1 MKSNK
6 RAGFLCMQKTVCDE
20 SCSIFA
26 RNRPDV
32 LDFSV
37 DMFILVLILR
47 ESHPLIV
54 MQAIRLL
61 AVLGI
66 VLLKFSDYG
75 SHSTQQ
81 RTDNFGNPTIIVNQP
96 VPKSNGMGT
105 AGFVLALLA
114 LFLGWVPV
122 VGWILWV
129 LGLIFSCVGVF
140 RTPKG
145 LAIAGLIISL
155 LGVILLLFVFAGL
168 FAAAAVS
175 AI

>member
-1 MKSNK
+1 MEVIQPNNEPTTS
-6 RAGFLCMQKTVCDE
+6 
-20 SCSIFA
+20 
-26 RNRPDV
+26 
-32 LDFSV
+32 
-37 DMFILVLILR
+37 
-47 ESHPLIV
+47 
-54 MQAIRLL
+54 
-61 AVLGI
+61 
-66 VLLKFSDYG
+66 
-75 SHSTQQ
+75 
-81 RTDNFGNPTIIVNQP
+81 GNPTIT

>member
-1 MKSNK
+1 MEVIQPNNEPTTS
-6 RAGFLCMQKTVCDE
+6 
-20 SCSIFA
+20 
-26 RNRPDV
+26 
-32 LDFSV
+32 
-37 DMFILVLILR
+37 
-47 ESHPLIV
+47 
-54 MQAIRLL
+54 
-61 AVLGI
+61 
-66 VLLKFSDYG
+66 
-75 SHSTQQ
+75 
-81 RTDNFGNPTIIVNQP
+81 GNPTIIVNQP

-140 RTPKG
+140 QTPKG

>member
-1 MKSNK
+1 MEVIQPNNEPTTS
-6 RAGFLCMQKTVCDE
+6 
-20 SCSIFA
+20 
-26 RNRPDV
+26 
-32 LDFSV
+32 
-37 DMFILVLILR
+37 
-47 ESHPLIV
+47 
-54 MQAIRLL
+54 
-61 AVLGI
+61 
-66 VLLKFSDYG
+66 
-75 SHSTQQ
+75 
-81 RTDNFGNPTIIVNQP
+81 GNPTIIVNQP

-145 LAIAGLIISL
+145 LAIAGL

>member
-1 MKSNK
+1 MEVIQPNNEPTTS
-6 RAGFLCMQKTVCDE
+6 
-20 SCSIFA
+20 
-26 RNRPDV
+26 
-32 LDFSV
+32 
-37 DMFILVLILR
+37 
-47 ESHPLIV
+47 
-54 MQAIRLL
+54 
-61 AVLGI
+61 
-66 VLLKFSDYG
+66 
-75 SHSTQQ
+75 
-81 RTDNFGNPTIIVNQP
+81 GNPTIIV
-96 VPKSNGMGT
+96 
-105 AGFVLALLA
+105 
-114 LFLGWVPV
+114 GWVPV

>member
-1 MKSNK
+1 MEVIQPNNEPTTS
-6 RAGFLCMQKTVCDE
+6 
-20 SCSIFA
+20 
-26 RNRPDV
+26 
-32 LDFSV
+32 
-37 DMFILVLILR
+37 
-47 ESHPLIV
+47 
-54 MQAIRLL
+54 
-61 AVLGI
+61 
-66 VLLKFSDYG
+66 
-75 SHSTQQ
+75 
-81 RTDNFGNPTIIVNQP
+81 GNPTIIVNQP

-140 RTPKG
+140 RTTKG

>member
-1 MKSNK
+1 
-6 RAGFLCMQKTVCDE
+6 MQKTVCDE
-20 SCSIFA
+20 SCFIFA

-47 ESHPLIV
+47 ESLPLIV

-81 RTDNFGNPTIIVNQP
+81 RTDNFG
-96 VPKSNGMGT
+96 
-105 AGFVLALLA
+105 
-114 LFLGWVPV
+114 
-122 VGWILWV
+122 
-129 LGLIFSCVGVF
+129 
-140 RTPKG
+140 
-145 LAIAGLIISL
+145 
-155 LGVILLLFVFAGL
+155 
-168 FAAAAVS
+168 
-175 AI
+175 

>member
-1 MKSNK
+1 MEVIQPNNEPTTS
-6 RAGFLCMQKTVCDE
+6 
-20 SCSIFA
+20 
-26 RNRPDV
+26 
-32 LDFSV
+32 
-37 DMFILVLILR
+37 
-47 ESHPLIV
+47 
-54 MQAIRLL
+54 
-61 AVLGI
+61 
-66 VLLKFSDYG
+66 
-75 SHSTQQ
+75 
-81 RTDNFGNPTIIVNQP
+81 GNPTIIVNQP

-129 LGLIFSCVGVF
+129 LGLIFSCVGVS

>member
-1 MKSNK
+1 MEVIQPNNEPTTS
-6 RAGFLCMQKTVCDE
+6 
-20 SCSIFA
+20 
-26 RNRPDV
+26 
-32 LDFSV
+32 
-37 DMFILVLILR
+37 
-47 ESHPLIV
+47 
-54 MQAIRLL
+54 
-61 AVLGI
+61 
-66 VLLKFSDYG
+66 
-75 SHSTQQ
+75 
-81 RTDNFGNPTIIVNQP
+81 GNPTIIVNQP

-175 AI
+175 ATVGKKIRKEDRRGKVCVNKGHRFIFDDMKKLDGVSHPAFLFVQVGVRNFDTPNVYSRLRNSSPASS